1 MSRQVDSF
9 YQENESI
16 KMIDRIRFFMIKIP
30 YEVFIS
36 DRKGVKKM
44 FKLFQ
49 KIPSIST
56 NELVDK
62 LEQSITL
69 IDVRTPEEY
78 RRGHI
83 AKAVNYPLNKI
94 DRYKGKENELYVIC
108 QSGMRSKQA
117 AKVLKQKGYTVTN
130 VQGGMNRWQGPI
142 RGGK

>member
-36 DRKGVKKM
+36 GRKGVKKM

>member
-1 MSRQVDSF
+1 
-9 YQENESI
+9 
-16 KMIDRIRFFMIKIP
+16 
-30 YEVFIS
+30 
-36 DRKGVKKM
+36 M

-94 DRYKGKENELYVIC
+94 DCYKGKENELYVIC

>member
-1 MSRQVDSF
+1 
-9 YQENESI
+9 
-16 KMIDRIRFFMIKIP
+16 MIKIP
-30 YEVFIS
+30 YEVFES
-36 DRKGVKKM
+36 DKKGVKKM

-56 NELVDK
+56 NELADK

-130 VQGGMNRWQGPI
+130 VQGGMNRWQGPT

>member
-30 YEVFIS
+30 CEVFIS

-56 NELVDK
+56 NELMDK

-130 VQGGMNRWQGPI
+130 VQGGMNRWQGPT

>member
-56 NELVDK
+56 NELADK
-62 LEQSITL
+62 LKQSITL

-94 DRYKGKENELYVIC
+94 DRYKGKEKELYVVC

-130 VQGGMNRWQGPI
+130 VQGGMNRWQGPT

>member
-30 YEVFIS
+30 YEVFES
-36 DRKGVKKM
+36 DKKGVKKM

>member
-16 KMIDRIRFFMIKIP
+16 KMINRIRFFMIKIP
-30 YEVFIS
+30 YEVFES
-36 DRKGVKKM
+36 DKKGVKKM